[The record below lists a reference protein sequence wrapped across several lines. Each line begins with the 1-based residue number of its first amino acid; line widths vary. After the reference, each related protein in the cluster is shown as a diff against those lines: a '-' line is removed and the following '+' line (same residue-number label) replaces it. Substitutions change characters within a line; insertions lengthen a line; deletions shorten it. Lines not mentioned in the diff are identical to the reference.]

1 MYYCTFVTSK
11 TARRLIQ
18 SFYED
23 HACFFEFLNFGFW
36 IQKYFQ
42 SCVFDLNSVRV
53 LKISA
58 SLFILNIKIHIY
70 CFVYTCKITKFEFV
84 SSPLRGW
91 TLNSTLQTSTLTS
104 LWYFS
109 YLSILS
115 AFYWGC
121 IFLHVSKTCCIVSDI
136 LVQKVQQSEE

>member
-23 HACFFEFLNFGFW
+23 HAFSNSS
-36 IQKYFQ
+36 I
-42 SCVFDLNSVRV
+42 SDLNT
-53 LKISA
+53 KIFS
-58 SLFILNIKIHIY
+58 ILCLWFEKCKSPKNIGILIYFKHEYIHIF
-70 CFVYTCKITKFEFV
+70 CFVYTCKITKSEFV

-136 LVQKVQQSEE
+136 LVQKVQQPEE